1 ATDRRGEARTRRAT
15 TTVRHLLHI
24 SDVHFGPPHRPEL
37 AEKGLAFVEEHRPAA
52 VVLSGDLTQRAKP
65 KQFQEARRFVD
76 RLPAPT
82 LVVPGNH
89 DVPLYRLWERSVWAL
104 RA

>member
-1 ATDRRGEARTRRAT
+1 M
-15 TTVRHLLHI
+15 RHLLHI

-37 AEKGLAFVEEHRPAA
+37 AEKVLEFADRRKPDA

-65 KQFQEARRFVD
+65 EQFRQARRFVD
-76 RLPAPT
+76 RFPAPA

-89 DVPLYRLWERSVWAL
+89 DVPLYRFW
-104 RA
+104 